1 MGGAGGDME
10 DRMETVRGLAGKIKE
25 QENEDYI
32 NNRRKDK
39 RKILAARE
47 RPAVDPGT
55 GGTSAG
61 SHCDSG

>member
-1 MGGAGGDME
+1 ME
-10 DRMETVRGLAGKIKE
+10 DRMETVRGLAGKI
-25 QENEDYI
+25 
-32 NNRRKDK
+32 K